1 MKLKRFVTLFTACV
15 ALFMTTISAQPG
27 GGGMG
32 GPGGGMG
39 GGPGSGQGGPG
50 AMGGGSSMDPIAM
63 TGYFEMDA
71 EKAIKKCKVKSEEA
85 KSTMRKLFADFAIGS
100 GDVFT
105 SHPEEFAKLEE
116 MKKMIAAA
124 QMGESSDGMR
134 SSMRSMMEGSMTIK
148 REMTPLHKTLN
159 SGVEAVLADN
169 EKSLSRWKLYY
180 KDICDSNNYSERER
194 RQSREGGEGF
204 EGGQRGGMEGGQRG
218 MGAPGGMGG
227 F

>member
-39 GGPGSGQGGPG
+39 GPMGGQGGPG
-50 AMGGGSSMDPIAM
+50 AMGGGSSSMDPVAM
-63 TGYFEMDA
+63 TGYFEMDV

-85 KSTMRKLFADFAIGS
+85 KSTMRKLFAEFAIGS
-100 GDVFT
+100 GNVYT
-105 SHPEEFAKLEE
+105 SYPEEFVNLEE

-124 QMGESSDGMR
+124 QMGESSDDMR
-134 SSMRSMMEGSMTIK
+134 SSMKSMMESSMTIK
-148 REMTPLHKTLN
+148 REMTPLHKALN
-159 SGVEAVLADN
+159 SGIEEVLAES

-194 RQSREGGEGF
+194 RQSRGEGE

-218 MGAPGGMGG
+218 MGGPGGMGG